1 MAKLVITNPSIT
13 INSVDLKDHI
23 AQVTINT
30 TVNEVATTAFGSSGV
45 TRAAGL
51 FDSSIQ
57 LSFMQDFAAANVEAT
72 IYPLIGST
80 TTIVVKP
87 VTGTTTSTNPSYS
100 MEVLVTEWSPISGAV
115 GDLLTADVTWPVNG
129 LITKS
134 TA

>member
-30 TVNEVATTAFGSSGV
+30 SVNEVQTTSFGSTGV
-45 TRAAGL
+45 TRVGGL
-51 FDSSIQ
+51 SDSSIQ
-57 LSFMQDFAAANVEAT
+57 LSFMQDFAAANVVAT

-100 MEVLVTEWSPISGAV
+100 MTVLVTEWSPINGAV
-115 GDLLTADVTWPVNG
+115 GDLLTADVTWPVDG
-129 LITKS
+129 TITKS

>member
-1 MAKLVITNPSIT
+1 MAKIVITNPSIT

-30 TVNEVATTAFGSSGV
+30 SVNEIQTTAFGSTGV

-51 FDSSIQ
+51 LDSSIQ
-57 LSFMQDFAAANVEAT
+57 LSFMQDYAASNVEQT
-72 IYPLIGST
+72 IYPLIGTT

-87 VTGTTTSTNPSYS
+87 VTGTTTSTNPAYS
-100 MEVLVTEWSPISGAV
+100 MSVLVTEWSPINGAV
-115 GDLLTADVTWPVNG
+115 GELVTADVTWPVDG